1 MKGLGWISALQ
12 FSDLFQENA
21 QLASFW
27 NEIFACFGSFFFFFI
42 WQKSATKCDCFT
54 DSLDGKQVLS
64 VRNGAAVAAKVIL
77 CAEQF
82 E

>member
-1 MKGLGWISALQ
+1 MLSWLHSEMKYLLV
-12 FSDLFQENA
+12 LHP
-21 QLASFW
+21 
-27 NEIFACFGSFFFFFI
+27 FFFFI